1 MFQQNFTTTL
11 LGIANVF
18 VDKIVEIV
26 NGVPEA
32 EEVEAA
38 MKKAGCKLTAEE
50 IGKSPEFMAKAWK
63 YHPYMRN
70 RLSLRRLADMIVAD
84 TGAQKQE

>member
-1 MFQQNFTTTL
+1 MQC
-11 LGIANVF
+11 
-18 VDKIVEIV
+18 
-26 NGVPEA
+26 A

-50 IGKSPEFMAKAWK
+50 IGKTPVLMAKAWK

-70 RLSLRRLADMIVAD
+70 RLSLRRLADMIV
-84 TGAQKQE
+84 K